1 MPFLALVTQ
10 PIILATHGQPLSVI
24 FFSHLFRAVPLP
36 LLSLDLSSSGS
47 QNTAFCRPHQGASA
61 SQAMFSSVQLRRV
74 RLFAIPWTAARQT
87 FLSITNYQSLLKLLS
102 IESVMPSNQFMLCC
116 PLLLLP
122 TVFPSIRVFSNEL
135 ALPIR
140 WTKYWSFSF
149 SISPSSEYSGLIS
162 FRIDWFDL
170 HAVPGTL
177 KSLLQHHSSK
187 AILRALS
194 LLYGPNS
201 HIHT

>member
-1 MPFLALVTQ
+1 MSFFPGRLPTVT
-10 PIILATHGQPLSVI
+10 
-24 FFSHLFRAVPLP
+24 
-36 LLSLDLSSSGS
+36 LSLYLSSSGS

-61 SQAMFSSVQLRRV
+61 SQAMFSSVQLRRG
-74 RLFAIPWTAARQT
+74 RLFAIPWTAARRT
-87 FLSITNYQSLLKLLS
+87 FLSITNYQSLLKLMS
-102 IESVMPSNQFMLCC
+102 IESEMPSNQFMLCC

-122 TVFPSIRVFSNEL
+122 TVFSSIRVFSNEL

-140 WTKYWSFSF
+140 WTKYWSF

-170 HAVPGTL
+170 HAVQGTL